1 MGERGIFCSLL
12 RDKKSG
18 VFGTLKVLLKDNV
31 STNYVADCR
40 YLYPEER
47 KEVRFANDSA
57 LLTLSWSRSNS
68 VCFAIFS
75 VTALLVIGKKGS
87 KGSVERMVFR

>member
-31 STNYVADCR
+31 STNYVADC
-40 YLYPEER
+40 
-47 KEVRFANDSA
+47 SC
-57 LLTLSWSRSNS
+57 LLI
-68 VCFAIFS
+68 IF
-75 VTALLVIGKKGS
+75 VNMTRLD
-87 KGSVERMVFR
+87 